1 MSEYLKDSKDSRSG
15 LNAFAQFSLSS
26 LIVLIKQ
33 NTMDPSFTNQNI
45 GKSTH
50 DLGASTMN
58 AAAIAAATGKSLSNL
73 KSVQSQRKLVN
84 SFYDTGSDS
93 ILGLNEK
100 INALSLAWERRR
112 MEALQREQDIQEGL
126 SMSSTNPSTNSISEN
141 SELKIKYSEY
151 MSTIDQTTKPYPSQL
166 NSLEPMTSSALAKWL
181 AIRAK
186 SRLSRKSDRVVKIER
201 MTKLDQTFQKLRITI
216 EQFVAIMDVIDQD
229 DEKQHALYTL
239 IGRIT
244 DCIELEHYNLWGPLT
259 LAIDDEKKANLII
272 SALKSEAKAELF
284 YKKINYIYEL
294 SLKHRKTGKLI
305 STKIPKGF
313 NYQTWKDMNDPSLLP
328 PKSKIGELKQDI
340 QTLRKLINECRLY
353 VDEGASYVT
362 DGAIEQTNAAN
373 YTLEL
378 KKLVSKSETVSKM
391 KGVLSA
397 GKRGI
402 WNRRGWRERSCQS
415 NLILFLVGKPEYLV
429 HMKLKTALMS
439 TERARTLSAQA
450 VDEIAS
456 SYTKLKRILSELEET
471 LVCTSLSLVSIP
483 YIPVLRLS

>member
-1 MSEYLKDSKDSRSG
+1 LSKYLEKPRRRTITRPSVAGLLINEKQKAITASVDKYQHLIGCMSDYVKDAKDSRSG

-33 NTMDPSFTNQNI
+33 NTLDSSLSSTAATQTNSKSSHDLAAAAAASSHALNLLSSA
-45 GKSTH
+45 GKST
-50 DLGASTMN
+50 MN
-58 AAAIAAATGKSLSNL
+58 MKG
-73 KSVQSQRKLVN
+73 SQRKLVN

-93 ILGLNEK
+93 IVGLNEK
-100 INALSLAWERRR
+100 INTLSLAWERRR
-112 MEALQREQDIQEGL
+112 MEALQREQDILEGL
-126 SMSSTNPSTNSISEN
+126 VSTSAQASSVPGGGGGGAGGSGGDHD
-141 SELKIKYSEY
+141 LKIKYSEY
-151 MSTIDQTTKPYPSQL
+151 MSAFDQTTKPYPSQL
-166 NSLEPMTSSALAKWL
+166 NQLEPMTSSALSKWL

-201 MTKLDQTFQKLRITI
+201 MTKLDQTYQKLRLTV

-244 DCIELEHYNLWGPLT
+244 DCIELDHYNLWGSLT
-259 LAIDDEKKANLII
+259 LPPDDEKKANLIL
-272 SALKSEAKAELF
+272 SALRAEAKAELF

-313 NYQTWKDMNDPSLLP
+313 NTASWRDTSAATDPAMVP
-328 PKSKIGELKQDI
+328 PKSKIAEFKQDI
-340 QTLRKLINECRLY
+340 QTLRKLITECRGY

-362 DGAIEQTNAAN
+362 DGAIEQTNAAA

-378 KKLVSKSETVSKM
+378 KKLVSKSEAVSKM

-397 GKRGI
+397 GK
-402 WNRRGWRERSCQS
+402 
-415 NLILFLVGKPEYLV
+415 PEYLV
-429 HMKLKTALMS
+429 HMKLKVGQTF
-439 TERARTLSAQA
+439 SA
-450 VDEIAS
+450 DS
-456 SYTKLKRILSELEET
+456 
-471 LVCTSLSLVSIP
+471 P
-483 YIPVLRLS
+483 